1 MSKVITSPAIPLPV
15 GAVDA
20 YQIAAAKNITLDEAV
35 KVTEHMDFVGYND
48 CGEMTFV
55 VRSEA
60 DED

>member
-1 MSKVITSPAIPLPV
+1 MSKIITSPAIPLPV
-15 GAVDA
+15 DAVDA
-20 YQIAAAKNITLDEAV
+20 YQIAAAKNITLEKAV

-55 VRSEA
+55 VRSE